1 MRKLR
6 TLFILLT
13 LLFAFVFAGFNSNA
27 QELVTNGG
35 FETGN
40 FTGWTLE
47 ELTSD
52 GVWLVYT
59 GTDGFSILAPPVGN
73 FAAVTAQGSPDSN
86 ILYQDIQIP
95 ERATVT
101 CSAIVYYENRSPL
114 FIIGDGLT
122 LNVDNQQ
129 YRVDIMDPNA
139 PSFDTGA
146 GVLLNLFQT
155 LPGDPN
161 SLGYTTLNFD
171 LSPFAGSTVRIR
183 EGQL

>member
-1 MRKLR
+1 
-6 TLFILLT
+6 
-13 LLFAFVFAGFNSNA
+13 V
-27 QELVTNGG
+27 ENGG
-35 FETGN
+35 FETGD

-47 ELTSD
+47 
-52 GVWLVYT
+52 GVTPGGDWFVYSGT
-59 GTDGFSILAPPVGN
+59 GPFLGVPVLAPPVGD
-73 FAAVTAQGSPDSN
+73 FAAVSVQESGPDSN
-86 ILYQDIQIP
+86 LLYQDIQIP
-95 ERATVT
+95 EGSTVT
-101 CSAIVYYENRSPL
+101 CSAIVYYENFVGG

-122 LNVDNQQ
+122 LNGGNQQ

-171 LSPFAGSTVRIR
+171 LSSFAGSTVRIKK